1 MNIGLQNLS
10 QQNML
15 RAYMKS
21 VAIYPRC
28 LGVSV
33 SPQVCAESVCVKHGL
48 QQCDCPGD
56 SMMEKCHT
64 CCQQPGNHEPT
75 EECVYTAGPRKSSCV
90 NIYWGHPHVLLFCLY
105 DITHNTCH
113 PICCHGQVER
123 TTSGVC
129 FEALLHSLTD
139 MWPNVI
145 IWSANTIHP
154 EPQNYFDFL
163 STVKSS
169 TTELYSIVV
178 SPFVLKQ
185 IECLLTF
192 FFLSMAEEPDTC
204 ASTTSSV
211 LSRYFQKKELPLVGG
226 APCYGNQG
234 YCDKFHKCRLLD
246 ADGPIA
252 RLKNSFL
259 HLDDFDDLGEWMKVV
274 KIML

>member
-1 MNIGLQNLS
+1 MISTWILVYRIFRNKTCSELTWS
-10 QQNML
+10 QWP
-15 RAYMKS
+15 S
-21 VAIYPRC
+21 T

-90 NIYWGHPHVLLFCLY
+90 NIYWGHPHVPLFCLY
-105 DITHNTCH
+105 DITHNTRH

-192 FFLSMAEEPDTC
+192 FFCPWQKSQIPVLAPRPPYCLVTSRKKSCHWLVVLHAMETKDT
-204 ASTTSSV
+204 V
-211 LSRYFQKKELPLVGG
+211 
-226 APCYGNQG
+226 
-234 YCDKFHKCRLLD
+234 
-246 ADGPIA
+246 I
-252 RLKNSFL
+252 NSINAAC
-259 HLDDFDDLGEWMKVV
+259 WMLTVQ
-274 KIML
+274 